1 MAADKQQKNW
11 NAIEAIIKQDVPLH
25 HINWRRQLMMAASL
39 LLLIAS
45 TVWYIQSRD
54 FFTDNLYKTDFA
66 KVKNIVLP
74 DGSKVI
80 LNANSQ
86 LKVSKNW
93 GDTADRQVWL
103 EGEAYFEVAKK
114 QITGQKFIVHTK
126 DLSVEVLGTKFNV
139 NARHEKALVSLEE
152 GKIKL
157 IVNTNIKTALKE
169 KYQTDFIEMKP
180 GELVKLDTVEG
191 LKLIAEEN
199 INYHSGWVRN
209 EFHFNNNSLQ
219 EIASMIKDVYGYN
232 MQTDDDALLKYK
244 IKGDLRAASLGELV
258 IVLQEV
264 FKLKM
269 TVEKKSIKI
278 SRL

>member
-1 MAADKQQKNW
+1 M
-11 NAIEAIIKQDVPLH
+11 IIV
-25 HINWRRQLMMAASL
+25 
-39 LLLIAS
+39 
-45 TVWYIQSRD
+45 
-54 FFTDNLYKTDFA
+54 
-66 KVKNIVLP
+66 
-74 DGSKVI
+74 
-80 LNANSQ
+80 
-86 LKVSKNW
+86 
-93 GDTADRQVWL
+93 
-103 EGEAYFEVAKK
+103 
-114 QITGQKFIVHTK
+114 
-126 DLSVEVLGTKFNV
+126 VEK
-139 NARHEKALVSLEE
+139 E

-191 LKLIAEEN
+191 LKLVTEEN

-232 MQTDDDALLKYK
+232 MQTDDDALLQYK

-269 TVEKKSIKI
+269 TLEKKSIKI